1 MQGKEE
7 VQTAARVLSSSLTA
21 LREDI
26 PVERTQEAQVEAND
40 LTKVDVEVECTGC
53 DILGDSRGRWMY
65 KKQDVQVDG
74 W

>member
-1 MQGKEE
+1 MEK
-7 VQTAARVLSSSLTA
+7 
-21 LREDI
+21 
-26 PVERTQEAQVEAND
+26 TQEAQVEAND
-40 LTKVDVEVECTGC
+40 FTKVDVEVECTGC